1 VQVDHPVCCGID
13 VHKDTLTVCLRRVDA
28 NGQVSKEGREF
39 ATISTSLLALSAW
52 LVEQRCPM
60 GAMESTGVSW
70 TPVDH
75 VFAGTVE
82 ACIGNAPERHSP
94 YCGAGTSWPRWALL
108 CVALGPRRTWP
119 RGLGD
124 VLGIMRGPA
133 NGTEAKR
140 ARGSAPCAGSWCKVP
155 GAPGKHPPSWS
166 APCGVSKCVS
176 ARRRLRW
183 PSPISCACSSTISSL
198 WGPVMRRR
206 STISSSRDRRHAS
219 GNGRSKL

>member
-1 VQVDHPVCCGID
+1 
-13 VHKDTLTVCLRRVDA
+13 
-28 NGQVSKEGREF
+28 VSKEGREF

-75 VFAGTVE
+75 VLAGTVE
-82 ACIGNAPERHSP
+82 VCIGNAPERHSP
-94 YCGAGTSWPRWALL
+94 YCGAGTYWPRWALL

-124 VLGIMRGPA
+124 VLGIMKGPA

-140 ARGSAPCAGSWCKVP
+140 ARGARKAPTFLLLALGPRYEEAQYDQWKPRQEARERQRAIQALERLGYTVTV
-155 GAPGKHPPSWS
+155 ARV
-166 APCGVSKCVS
+166 VSS
-176 ARRRLRW
+176 SGRRL
-183 PSPISCACSSTISSL
+183 ISSGSHPL
-198 WGPVMRRR
+198 ALADHALGKRPWKSRMRTSWGRIAMR
-206 STISSSRDRRHAS
+206 AQ
-219 GNGRSKL
+219 L